1 MTEVEPANMS
11 QKRPGNIVGA
21 SLWMLFI
28 ALLLFWA
35 PFIGPL
41 VAGVVG
47 GKKAGDIGCAIIAVF
62 LPAALMGLAAFL
74 LAGVLSGLPV
84 VGVAA
89 GLGAFGLVAANI
101 GPMLLG
107 AVIGAIWD

>member
-1 MTEVEPANMS
+1 MS
-11 QKRPGNIVGA
+11 QKRRGSIVGA
-21 SLWMLFI
+21 SLWMFFI

-41 VAGVVG
+41 VAGIVG
-47 GKKAGDIGCAIIAVF
+47 GKKAGDVGCAIIAVF

-74 LAGVLSGLPV
+74 FAGVLSGLPV
-84 VGVAA
+84 VGIVA
-89 GLGAFGLVAANI
+89 GLGAFALVAANV

-107 AVIGAIWD
+107 AIIGALLD

>member
-1 MTEVEPANMS
+1 MRHN
-11 QKRPGNIVGA
+11 QKSNIVGA

-41 VAGVVG
+41 VAGLVG
-47 GKKAGDIGCAIIAVF
+47 GKKAGDVGCAVIAVF
-62 LPAALMGLAAFL
+62 LPAALTGLATFL
-74 LAGVLSGLPV
+74 LAGVLTGLPI
-84 VGVAA
+84 VGVVA
-89 GLGAFGLVAANI
+89 GLGAFTLVAANV

-107 AVIGAIWD
+107 AIIGAIWD

>member
-1 MTEVEPANMS
+1 MS
-11 QKRPGNIVGA
+11 QKRPANIVGA

-41 VAGVVG
+41 VAGIVG
-47 GKKAGDIGCAIIAVF
+47 GRKASDVGCAIIAVF
-62 LPAALMGLAAFL
+62 LPAALLGLAAFL
-74 LAGVLSGLPV
+74 LAGVLSGFPV
-84 VGVAA
+84 VGVVA
-89 GLGAFGLVAANI
+89 GLGAFALIAANV

>member
-1 MTEVEPANMS
+1 MS
-11 QKRPGNIVGA
+11 QRRPGNIVGA
-21 SLWMLFI
+21 SLWMFFI

-41 VAGVVG
+41 VAGIVG
-47 GKKAGDIGCAIIAVF
+47 GKKAGDVGCAIIAVF
-62 LPAALMGLAAFL
+62 LPAAVIASATFL
-74 LAGVLSGLPV
+74 LAGILTGLPV
-84 VGVAA
+84 VGIVA

-107 AVIGAIWD
+107 AVIGAILD

>member
-1 MTEVEPANMS
+1 MRHS
-11 QKRPGNIVGA
+11 HKSSILGA
-21 SLWMLFI
+21 SLWMFFI

-41 VAGVVG
+41 VAGIVG

-74 LAGVLSGLPV
+74 LAGVLSGLPI
-84 VGVAA
+84 VGLVA
-89 GLGAFGLVAANI
+89 GLGAFGLVAANV

>member
-1 MTEVEPANMS
+1 MRQS
-11 QKRPGNIVGA
+11 KRGNIVGA
-21 SLWMLFI
+21 SLWMLLI

-35 PFIGPL
+35 PFVGPL
-41 VAGVVG
+41 VAGLVG
-47 GKKAGDIGCAIIAVF
+47 GRKAGDVGCAIIAVF
-62 LPAALMGLAAFL
+62 LPAALVGLAAFL

-84 VGVAA
+84 VGIVA
-89 GLGAFGLVAANI
+89 GLGAFVLVAANV